1 MINFKNFVYLNKA
14 ANEIREYI
22 QLIMAKE
29 KTEKEKEKELKM
41 ANYILS
47 SRDRR
52 KDNEF
57 SEYEIYIKGDNTR
70 ITLIT
75 KDEDKVDIDIDTD
88 LILAPNFTHFL
99 KLQMNV

>member
-1 MINFKNFVYLNKA
+1 MINFKNFVYLKKA
-14 ANEIREYI
+14 ANEISEHI
-22 QLIMAKE
+22 QLIISKE

-41 ANYILS
+41 ANYLLRS
-47 SRDRR
+47 QDKR
-52 KDNEF
+52 KDNCF
-57 SEYEIYIKGDNTR
+57 SDYEIYIKGDNTR

-75 KDEDKVDIDIDTD
+75 KDDVKVDIDIDTD